1 MHGSS
6 QTACAFVLQAGLHAG
21 ATCSPHPARVT
32 IDTAPIFCW
41 KIKFNRCPSLQC
53 LVDLYGIIIVQIRL
67 SRSIQLLRSSGPRGC
82 DHQKGITKSNRTRP
96 DRRSNHV
103 SRFSFYV
110 CGTSLSTMHD
120 CTLTILTHP
129 LLFLQL

>member
-6 QTACAFVLQAGLHAG
+6 QLLAHSYYKQDLHAD

-32 IDTAPIFCW
+32 TDTAPVFCW

-82 DHQKGITKSNRTRP
+82 DHQKGIAKSNRYTT